1 MLTNATLEAI
11 PVNITA
17 ITRTVTTFAH
27 VDQATHCH
35 QTGKSAKVRLQERF
49 VFLYSM
55 LTD

>member
-27 VDQATHCH
+27 VDQATYCH

-55 LTD
+55 LTH